1 MKKLFNCTFRK
12 DFGSDFYVQFL
23 NIKKWSLLQVS
34 VSWNDFPSLE
44 YYKIIQDRINAITSP
59 YLSIAFGSNGLVSF
73 VFWVGKFGFDVD
85 ILSRTWYWNYMKN
98 IEDNTCNYDD

>member
-1 MKKLFNCTFRK
+1 MWRRMMKKLFNCTFRK
-12 DFGSDFYVQFL
+12 DFGSDFYAQFL

-34 VSWNDFPSLE
+34 VSWNDFPSL
-44 YYKIIQDRINAITSP
+44 P

-85 ILSRTWYWNYMKN
+85 ILSRTWNWNYMKN